1 LELKAVM
8 QDDSGRVKRIREV
21 LFDGEMTAPSPA
33 VKEDAS
39 SSRPKKSRHSKEKEI
54 GKYLI
59 WSRYSTSVIF
69 ISFFDFERRLIAFV
83 ETAITM

>member
-21 LFDGEMTAPSPA
+21 LFDGEMAAPSPA

-39 SSRPKKSRHSKEKEI
+39 SSRPKKV
-54 GKYLI
+54 G
-59 WSRYSTSVIF
+59 
-69 ISFFDFERRLIAFV
+69 
-83 ETAITM
+83 TAKKKKSESI